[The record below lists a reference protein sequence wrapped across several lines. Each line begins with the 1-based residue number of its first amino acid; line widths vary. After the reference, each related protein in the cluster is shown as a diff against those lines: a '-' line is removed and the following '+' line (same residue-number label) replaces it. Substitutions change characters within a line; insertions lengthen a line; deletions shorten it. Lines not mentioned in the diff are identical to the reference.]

1 MHADPSRGVVDEH
14 GKVHGMEGLHVV
26 DASAIPT
33 TIGVNPQ
40 HTIMALASAWA
51 ERLVG

>member
-1 MHADPSRGVVDEH
+1 MMSRFTH
-14 GKVHGMEGLHVV
+14 NGKVHGAEGLYVA
-26 DASAIPT
+26 DAAAIPT

-40 HTIMALASAWA
+40 HTIMGLASAWA